1 MAADPTGDTT
11 MTQDFAARVGRVEPS
26 ATLAISNK
34 AAELEADGVDV
45 VDLSV
50 GEPDFDTPENIKDA
64 AKDAL
69 DAGHTG
75 YTPTSGIP
83 ELKTAI
89 VEKLHDDGLTQYDE
103 ANLMVTPGG
112 KQALYEIIHA
122 TIDDGDEVVLLDP
135 AWVSYEAMVKLAD
148 GSLKRVDTAAHDFQL
163 EGALDDLAET
173 VSNDTELL
181 VVNSPGNPHGAVYT
195 DAALEGVRDLA
206 VEHDFQVISDEIYK
220 EVTYDGR
227 EATSLGA
234 LEGMEDRT
242 ITLNGFSKAYS
253 MTGWRLGY
261 FAGPQELV
269 DEAGKIHGHSVSCAV
284 NFVQHAGV
292 EAIRNTDEAVDEM
305 VEAFDERREFLLGLF
320 EERGVRVPEPQGA
333 FYMMPEVAPDG
344 DDDEWCEQ
352 AIEEAHVAT
361 VPGHAFGTP
370 GYARISYANS
380 KERLEEAVERLDRF
394 TVSICELLTTLR
406 WRALSLAL
414 SSDHIVR
421 GMNERSE

>member
-1 MAADPTGDTT
+1 

-34 AAELEADGVDV
+34 AAELEAQGVDV

-64 AKDAL
+64 AKEAL

-89 VEKLHDDGLTQYDE
+89 AEKLHDDGLTQYDE
-103 ANLMVTPGG
+103 DNLMVTPGG
-112 KQALYEIIHA
+112 KQALYEIFQ
-122 TIDDGDEVVLLDP
+122 TLIDDGDEVVLLDP

-163 EGALDDLAET
+163 AGALDDLAET
-173 VSNDTELL
+173 VSDDTELL

-195 DAALEGVRDLA
+195 DEALEGVRDLA

-220 EVTYDGR
+220 EITYDGR
-227 EATSLGA
+227 EATSLGT
-234 LEGMEDRT
+234 LDGMEDRT

-261 FAGPQELV
+261 FAGPQELI
-269 DEAGKIHGHSVSCAV
+269 DEAGKVHGHSVSCAV

-292 EAIRNTDEAVDEM
+292 EAIRNTEDEVQEM
-305 VEAFDERREFLLGLF
+305 VEAFDERRTFLKELF
-320 EERGVRVPEPQGA
+320 EERGVHVPEPQGA

-344 DDDEWCEQ
+344 DDDAWCEE

-380 KERLEEAVERLDRF
+380 KERLEAAVERLDDAG
-394 TVSICELLTTLR
+394 LL
-406 WRALSLAL
+406 
-414 SSDHIVR
+414 
-421 GMNERSE
+421 